1 MDEGGQGAEG
11 RRPSR
16 GVQARLGLTRGVC
29 SSHPKQLLGNG
40 DPPSRVHT
48 GRASAGSICLS
59 SGLGLGRGCRQV
71 PTRGGGGAG
80 RKRFHVGRLWAT
92 GWSGV
97 SGLKVLVIPVTVVK
111 WGLFMVS
118 RRVLWVVWLCRSQNS
133 LPCSSRGTCP
143 KKKLACAV
151 DGARGA
157 EATVTSEGR
166 PGHRRGDA

>member
-1 MDEGGQGAEG
+1 MRGARAQRDG
-11 RRPSR
+11 DPA
-16 GVQARLGLTRGVC
+16 GVSRLGWDSLGVC
-29 SSHPKQLLGNG
+29 AHPTPSSCWGTGTPPPESTQAGHPQE
-40 DPPSRVHT
+40 
-48 GRASAGSICLS
+48 ASACLPGWGWGGAAVRS
-59 SGLGLGRGCRQV
+59 
-71 PTRGGGGAG
+71 PRGGAGGAG
-80 RKRFHVGRLWAT
+80 RRRFHVGRLWAT
-92 GWSGV
+92 EWSGV

-133 LPCSSRGTCP
+133 LPCSSRGTYP